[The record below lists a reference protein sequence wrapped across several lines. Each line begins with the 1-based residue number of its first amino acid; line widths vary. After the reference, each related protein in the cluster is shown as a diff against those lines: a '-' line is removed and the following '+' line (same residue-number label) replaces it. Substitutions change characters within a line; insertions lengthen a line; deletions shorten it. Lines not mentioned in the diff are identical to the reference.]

1 MFSRLEVKDPRER
14 TQRSQRFPGDTKMA
28 IAVKTSLFI
37 YFFKRRTAWDGKPHF
52 VNTHVKLS
60 SCRVFKASE
69 LRTLF
74 RFSIRYKVS
83 VELDSFFQ
91 TFYIEYSV
99 SYSYIFFLL
108 LRIIKTCETY
118 DDVTASVPHLLNN
131 TLRGFHRKRAK
142 TVSCTWVKHWNICL
156 LHRPCAESRLSSA
169 EISRRRSAE
178 IIGVTRVFFFFCC
191 FFLFLKTIC

>member
-99 SYSYIFFLL
+99 SYSYIFFYYYVLL
-108 LRIIKTCETY
+108 KP
-118 DDVTASVPHLLNN
+118 V
-131 TLRGFHRKRAK
+131 
-142 TVSCTWVKHWNICL
+142 
-156 LHRPCAESRLSSA
+156 RLMMMSQHQSH
-169 EISRRRSAE
+169 ISWTIHYE
-178 IIGVTRVFFFFCC
+178 VFTGKEQR
-191 FFLFLKTIC
+191 LFPVHE